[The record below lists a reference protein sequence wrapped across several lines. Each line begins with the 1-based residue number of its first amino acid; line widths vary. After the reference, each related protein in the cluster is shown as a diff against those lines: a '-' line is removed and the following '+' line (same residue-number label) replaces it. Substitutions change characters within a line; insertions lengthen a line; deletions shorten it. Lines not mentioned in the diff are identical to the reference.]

1 MCNQF
6 FDHGFLFDFCSV
18 RGSMAARSGFSDV
31 SRCGLRKFLDTGG
44 EVHFLSFFLQISSPI
59 EQKLE
64 EREFRFSEL

>member
-1 MCNQF
+1 
-6 FDHGFLFDFCSV
+6 
-18 RGSMAARSGFSDV
+18 MAARSGLSDV